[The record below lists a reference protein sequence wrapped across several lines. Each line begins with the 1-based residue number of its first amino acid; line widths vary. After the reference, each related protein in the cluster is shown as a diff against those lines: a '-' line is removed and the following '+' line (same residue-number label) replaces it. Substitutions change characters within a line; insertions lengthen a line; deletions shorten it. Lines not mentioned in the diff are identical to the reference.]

1 MEEAPQH
8 THDVLER
15 LCLSA
20 ALVTWTCLSGR
31 KRMGRWMD
39 LEDNHYDLM
48 EVLIKVSTISF
59 LVNNQVGKSPISAEQ
74 KSSAETRKEKS
85 AENFT
90 ILFWIHVLGFN
101 GNLKCM
107 YLIQCQSM

>member
-48 EVLIKVSTISF
+48 EVLIKVSTFSF
-59 LVNNQVGKSPISAEQ
+59 LVNNQVGKSQI
-74 KSSAETRKEKS
+74 SAETRKQKS

-101 GNLKCM
+101 GNL
-107 YLIQCQSM
+107 

>member
-48 EVLIKVSTISF
+48 EVLIKVSTFSF
-59 LVNNQVGKSPISAEQ
+59 LVNNQVGKSQISAEQ
-74 KSSAETRKEKS
+74 KSSAE
-85 AENFT
+85 NFI
-90 ILFWIHVLGFN
+90 ILFWD